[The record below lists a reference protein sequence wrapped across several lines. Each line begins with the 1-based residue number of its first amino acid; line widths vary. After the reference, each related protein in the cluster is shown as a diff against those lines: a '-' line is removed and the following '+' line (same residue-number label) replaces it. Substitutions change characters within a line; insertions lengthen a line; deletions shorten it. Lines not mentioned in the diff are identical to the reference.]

1 MTDEYKARR
10 KIYYETN
17 RDRLLEQQ
25 RQYYIEHP
33 EKQKEKHQ
41 LYYEKNRNE
50 ILVKDKIRGQIYRD
64 NNKDKIQE
72 KNKIYYENNK
82 EKIQEKNKLT
92 FKCECGLG
100 EFVIKN
106 QARHRRCKK
115 HIDAINLHNNIE
127 K

>member
-33 EKQKEKHQ
+33 EKEKEKHQ
-41 LYYEKNRNE
+41 RYYEKNRVE
-50 ILVKDKIRGQIYRD
+50 ILAKDKIRGQIYRD

-72 KNKIYYENNK
+72 SNKKYRENNK

-92 FKCECGLG
+92 FKL
-100 EFVIKN
+100 FFYM
-106 QARHRRCKK
+106 
-115 HIDAINLHNNIE
+115 L
-127 K
+127 

>member
-33 EKQKEKHQ
+33 EKEKEKHQ
-41 LYYEKNRNE
+41 RYYEKNRIE
-50 ILVKDKIRGQIYRD
+50 ILEKKKITGQIYRD
-64 NNKDKIQE
+64 NNKDIIQE

-100 EFVIKN
+100 EFVIKH

-115 HIDAINLHNNIE
+115 HIDAINLHNNIKE
-127 K
+127 